1 MDEKSK
7 VYILVDDLNRVL
19 RCEGGYTM
27 GNIDNTSEWIF
38 IDEGEGD
45 KFNLCQSHY
54 FPDGL
59 FTDDGI
65 ARYKFTDGAVVLR
78 TYEEIEADRT
88 AQPTP
93 PVPAGNLEQRV
104 EDLEADTQTLQE
116 AMLIAF
122 GGEI

>member
-1 MDEKSK
+1 MIEKSK
-7 VYILVDDLNRVL
+7 VYILTDERGRVL

-27 GNIDNTSEWIF
+27 GNIEDVSEWIF
-38 IDEGEGD
+38 IDEGSGD
-45 KFNLCQSHY
+45 KYNLCQSHY

-65 ARYKFTDGAVVLR
+65 ARYKYTDGAVALR
-78 TYEEIEADRT
+78 TDEEIEADR
-88 AQPTP
+88 AARPEPTP
-93 PVPAGNLEQRV
+93 SKSLEGRV